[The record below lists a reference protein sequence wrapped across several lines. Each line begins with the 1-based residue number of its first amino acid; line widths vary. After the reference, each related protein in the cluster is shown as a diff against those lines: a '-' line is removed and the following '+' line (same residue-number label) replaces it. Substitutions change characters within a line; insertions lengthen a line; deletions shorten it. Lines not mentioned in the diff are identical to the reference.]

1 MLVAA
6 ANRFLNKPNKPRQPH
21 NTTMKL
27 FARIGAV
34 LLFTSFFIG
43 GVSLISLTRSNP
55 NSDAAPIVAV
65 GLFFIG
71 TAFFVGPMLWLASEK
86 ARAPRDGA

>member
-1 MLVAA
+1 
-6 ANRFLNKPNKPRQPH
+6 
-21 NTTMKL
+21 MKL

-34 LLFTSFFIG
+34 LSFSSFFIA

-55 NSDAAPIVAV
+55 NSDTVPIVAV
-65 GLFFIG
+65 GLCLIG
-71 TAFFVGPMLWLASEK
+71 TAFFAGTMLWLASEK